1 MYEYSF
7 KVDIPSLKVYKEWKS
22 LIPNIYVEPK
32 TSEITIPC
40 NDEEGALTVCN
51 LIINN
56 FRNKISIGQIIKEDM
71 INQTIGKLK
80 KYHTLKA
87 KLKNQIIQLLNGFSE
102 SNSRK
107 DFSQDLSIENRQF
120 AKISQNH
127 SVPTTERFETN
138 VTRGANTIE
147 QIESSNFNINH
158 QVKENFSNYQPL
170 TSMDGDNSFSY
181 I

>member
-1 MYEYSF
+1 
-7 KVDIPSLKVYKEWKS
+7 
-22 LIPNIYVEPK
+22 
-32 TSEITIPC
+32 
-40 NDEEGALTVCN
+40 
-51 LIINN
+51 
-56 FRNKISIGQIIKEDM
+56 M